1 MAEITRRRKACSA
14 LSPPWPG
21 SASAGVTVS
30 DPGTGSPCT
39 MTLSG
44 DPPEARP
51 GPQLPCRS
59 PRPSLRSHVPT
70 CPSVGRRSREPDTPA
85 NSTPTLH
92 PPTPNC
98 LPFVHQRRNLFL
110 LGSGVR
116 QKDPAPGAPGSP
128 LLSLHA
134 ARGDLSG
141 VPGAMEPATRPETG
155 SRTNE
160 SPCQER
166 EPEPGCSMPELRLLL
181 LGSCGAGK
189 SATGNTILG
198 KPVFVSRCSGQM
210 VTKMCQRES
219 GTIGEGKVVVI
230 DTPDLFSSMSSD
242 EDKQRN
248 VEHCLELS
256 APSLHVLLLII
267 PIGRYKGEDKE
278 AVRGIQKLFGAE
290 ARRYIIIVFTREDD
304 LEGNSL
310 QEYIKGEEYLS
321 ELVENYGGRY
331 CALNN
336 KASEEG
342 RARQVRGLLCQVQRL
357 MDENGGPYIVNFR
370 KEGSRF
376 LNCVNEATSQKGDKP
391 HGKMILKNVKLTPVS
406 LQMHHVS
413 K

>member
-1 MAEITRRRKACSA
+1 MIAHRKGRGGSSSISNVLLALGRSLFAWEAVRSPGQDGGSPWRGVRSCWRWGWEKENSIFPVSAVLGRGLGAGMAEITRRRKACSA

-155 SRTNE
+155 SRCVRAGAGAETAAGGDQGGQRGPLE
-160 SPCQER
+160 GGQWAPGSGSLAASRSGRALVGGLGAGARVTAFQGEGVLAGRPHPTWGLMAGPGLGRR
-166 EPEPGCSMPELRLLL
+166 EPTGGHPASLR
-181 LGSCGAGK
+181 
-189 SATGNTILG
+189 I
-198 KPVFVSRCSGQM
+198 
-210 VTKMCQRES
+210 
-219 GTIGEGKVVVI
+219 
-230 DTPDLFSSMSSD
+230 
-242 EDKQRN
+242 
-248 VEHCLELS
+248 
-256 APSLHVLLLII
+256 
-267 PIGRYKGEDKE
+267 
-278 AVRGIQKLFGAE
+278 
-290 ARRYIIIVFTREDD
+290 
-304 LEGNSL
+304 
-310 QEYIKGEEYLS
+310 
-321 ELVENYGGRY
+321 
-331 CALNN
+331 
-336 KASEEG
+336 
-342 RARQVRGLLCQVQRL
+342 
-357 MDENGGPYIVNFR
+357 
-370 KEGSRF
+370 
-376 LNCVNEATSQKGDKP
+376 
-391 HGKMILKNVKLTPVS
+391 
-406 LQMHHVS
+406 
-413 K
+413 